1 MNNFAIFSYI
11 DVVLQIVMGT
21 FFAISGYRKSFTAVG
36 RNRVF
41 GLFKR
46 LGVPSLAGWAV
57 VLGEFL
63 GGLGLFFGTLSWWA
77 AAGLVP
83 IMAGAIHMSVIPELK
98 AKNPRGI
105 TGWCVG
111 FICTAEV
118 MMLAALLALIVRGL

>member
-11 DVVLQIVMGT
+11 DIVLQIVIGT
-21 FFAISGYRKSFTAVG
+21 FFAISGYRKSFTAQG

-46 LGVPSLAGWAV
+46 MGVPGLAGWAV

-63 GGLGLFFGTLSWWA
+63 GGLGLLFGTLSWWA

-83 IMAGAIHMSVIPELK
+83 IMAGTIKLSVIPELK
-98 AKNPRGI
+98 AKAPQGV

-118 MMLAALLALIVRGL
+118 LLLTALLALIVRGL